1 METRP
6 LRDKKAIHYELLVL
20 RCRQGR
26 QDALEE
32 LIRTWERPLL
42 YYVRRL
48 LDTDEEARQVL
59 QETWLKVLQGLGRL
73 RRPESLPAWLYG
85 IARNT
90 AVSHL
95 RAKRQEGVLFESD
108 DGVVDSNGEDAHLDF
123 DDAERIHYGLDRIS
137 PTHREVLTLF
147 FLQDLSLEE
156 IASVLEIPAG
166 TVKSRLHHAKR
177 ALRAVLEE
185 EESSHE

>member
-1 METRP
+1 
-6 LRDKKAIHYELLVL
+6 LRDKKAIYYELLVL

-48 LDTDEEARQVL
+48 LDSEEDARQVL
-59 QETWLKVLQGLGRL
+59 QETWLKVLQGMRKL

-95 RAKRQEGVLFESD
+95 RAKRQERSLFDAD
-108 DGVVDSNGEDAHLDF
+108 DGAQDSASDDAHLSL
-123 DDAERIHYGLDRIS
+123 DDAERIHYGLGRIS
-137 PTHREVLTLF
+137 LVHREVLTLF
-147 FLQDLSLEE
+147 FLQDLSLDE
-156 IASVLEIPAG
+156 IASVLEIPVG
-166 TVKSRLHHAKR
+166 TVKSRLHHAKH
-177 ALRAVLEE
+177 ALKAVLEE

>member
-1 METRP
+1 MRE
-6 LRDKKAIHYELLVL
+6 KEAIYYELLVL

-48 LDTDEEARQVL
+48 LDNDEDARQIL
-59 QETWLKVLQGLGRL
+59 QETWLKVFQGLATL
-73 RRPESLPAWLYG
+73 RKPDRLPAWLYG

-95 RAKRQEGVLFESD
+95 RAKCQERALLESD
-108 DGVVDSNGEDAHLDF
+108 DGVHGSDSGDVHLSL
-123 DDAERIHYGLDRIS
+123 DDAERIHYGLSRIS
-137 PTHREVLTLF
+137 LARREILTLF

-156 IASVLEIPAG
+156 IASVLEIPVG
-166 TVKSRLHHAKR
+166 TVKSRLHHARR
-177 ALRAVLEE
+177 ALKAVLEE

>member
-1 METRP
+1 M
-6 LRDKKAIHYELLVL
+6 RDKDAIYYELLVL

-32 LIRTWERPLL
+32 LVRAWERPLQ

-48 LDTDEEARQVL
+48 LDRDEDARQVL
-59 QETWLKVLQGLGRL
+59 QDTWLKVFQGLGKL

-90 AVSHL
+90 AVSYL
-95 RAKRQEGVLFESD
+95 RAKCQERALFESD
-108 DGVVDSNGEDAHLDF
+108 DGAQSCGSGDTHLRL
-123 DDAERIHYGLDRIS
+123 DDAERIHYGLGRIS
-137 PTHREVLTLF
+137 LVHREVLTLF
-147 FLQDLSLEE
+147 FLQDLSLDE
-156 IASVLEIPAG
+156 IASVLGVPVG
-166 TVKSRLHHAKR
+166 TVKSRLHHAKY

>member
-1 METRP
+1 M
-6 LRDKKAIHYELLVL
+6 RDKRAIYCELLVL

-48 LDTDEEARQVL
+48 VDREDDARQIL
-59 QETWLKVLQGLGRL
+59 QDTWLKVFQGLGKLRKPERL
-73 RRPESLPAWLYG
+73 AAWLYG

-90 AVSHL
+90 AISHL
-95 RAKRQEGVLFESD
+95 RTRYQERALFDSD
-108 DGVVDSNGEDAHLDF
+108 DGLQGSAGDDIQLGLDN
-123 DDAERIHYGLDRIS
+123 AERIHFGLGRIS
-137 PTHREVLTLF
+137 LAHREVLTLF

-156 IASVLEIPAG
+156 IASVLAIPVG

-177 ALRAVLEE
+177 ALKAVLEE

>member
-1 METRP
+1 
-6 LRDKKAIHYELLVL
+6 LRDKKAIYYELLVL
-20 RCRQGR
+20 RCRQRR

-48 LDTDEEARQVL
+48 VGNEEDAWQVL
-59 QETWLKVLQGLGRL
+59 QETWLKVFQGLARL
-73 RRPESLPAWLYG
+73 REPEKLPVWLYR
-85 IARNT
+85 IARNV

-95 RAKRQEGVLFESD
+95 RVRHLERPLFEYD
-108 DGVVDSNGEDAHLDF
+108 DGAQGSNSDDAHLTLDN
-123 DDAERIHYGLDRIS
+123 AERIHYGLGRIS
-137 PTHREVLTLF
+137 LAHREILTLF
-147 FLQDLSLEE
+147 FLQDLSLAQ
-156 IASVLEIPAG
+156 IASVLDIPVG

-177 ALRAVLEE
+177 ALKAVLEQ

>member
-1 METRP
+1 M
-6 LRDKKAIHYELLVL
+6 RDKKAIYFELLVL
-20 RCRQGR
+20 RCRQRR

-48 LDTDEEARQVL
+48 VDKDEDARQIL
-59 QETWLKVLQGLGRL
+59 QETWLKVFQGLVGL
-73 RRPESLPAWLYG
+73 RNPASLPAWLYG

-90 AVSHL
+90 AISHL
-95 RAKRQEGVLFESD
+95 RARCQERALFESD
-108 DGVVDSNGEDAHLDF
+108 DGTQYSDGDDAHLRF
-123 DDAERIHYGLDRIS
+123 DNAERIHFGLGRIS
-137 PTHREVLTLF
+137 LVHREVLTLF

-156 IASVLEIPAG
+156 IAAVLEIPAG

-177 ALRAVLEE
+177 ALKAVLEQE
-185 EESSHE
+185 GSGHE

>member
-1 METRP
+1 M
-6 LRDKKAIHYELLVL
+6 
-20 RCRQGR
+20 
-26 QDALEE
+26 EE

-48 LDTDEEARQVL
+48 LDSDDEARQVL
-59 QETWLKVLQGLGRL
+59 QETWLKVLLGLGRL
-73 RRPESLPAWLYG
+73 RTPERLPAWLYG

-95 RAKRQEGVLFESD
+95 RAKRQERALFESD
-108 DGVVDSNGEDAHLDF
+108 GGAVDSNGDDARLNF
-123 DDAERIHYGLDRIS
+123 DDAERVHYGLGRIS
-137 PTHREVLTLF
+137 LIHREALTLF

-156 IASVLEIPAG
+156 IASVLEVPVG

-177 ALRAVLEE
+177 ALKAVLDE

>member
-1 METRP
+1 
-6 LRDKKAIHYELLVL
+6 LRGKKAIYYELLVL

-26 QDALEE
+26 RDALEE

-48 LDTDEEARQVL
+48 LDSDEDARQVL
-59 QETWLKVLQGLGRL
+59 QETWLKVLQGMRML

-95 RAKRQEGVLFESD
+95 RAKCQERALFEFDESVAEPNGD
-108 DGVVDSNGEDAHLDF
+108 DARLSF
-123 DDAERIHYGLDRIS
+123 DDAERIHYGLGRIS
-137 PTHREVLTLF
+137 LVHREVLTLF

-156 IASVLEIPAG
+156 IASVLEIPVG
-166 TVKSRLHHAKR
+166 TVKSRLHHAKH
-177 ALRAVLEE
+177 ALKAVLEE

>member
-1 METRP
+1 M
-6 LRDKKAIHYELLVL
+6 RDKKTIYYELLVL

-32 LIRTWERPLL
+32 LIRTWERPLF

-48 LDTDEEARQVL
+48 LDREEDARQVL
-59 QETWLKVLQGLGRL
+59 QETWLKVFQGLGRL
-73 RRPESLPAWLYG
+73 RKPERLPAWLYG

-95 RAKRQEGVLFESD
+95 RARYQERALFDSD
-108 DGVVDSNGEDAHLDF
+108 DGVQGSDSDDAHLSL
-123 DDAERIHYGLDRIS
+123 DDAERIHYGLSRIS
-137 PTHREVLTLF
+137 LAHREILTLF

-156 IASVLEIPAG
+156 IASVLEIPVG
-166 TVKSRLHHAKR
+166 TVKSRLYHAKR
-177 ALRAVLEE
+177 ALKAVLEE